1 MFVQKYR
8 KLQISCTRVKLW
20 VHRQPFFFFFAL
32 LSSVLSCFV
41 CFFVFFLQKINLLNL
56 CVDGIWNPSQ
66 KQPRHTLFLFPPLLC
81 SRGAL
86 RPSLG
91 TLLCSSLA
99 PLSHDHLNSRKVVT
113 YSINT
118 VVKDGEEKFK
128 EDGFCNL
135 ATTISLA
142 VDTDPNKM
150 SATSAPECFC
160 SANIQLF
167 MFMQFKKPPQSSCL
181 NVVF

>member
-1 MFVQKYR
+1 M
-8 KLQISCTRVKLW
+8 
-20 VHRQPFFFFFAL
+20 
-32 LSSVLSCFV
+32 
-41 CFFVFFLQKINLLNL
+41 
-56 CVDGIWNPSQ
+56 
-66 KQPRHTLFLFPPLLC
+66 
-81 SRGAL
+81 
-86 RPSLG
+86 
-91 TLLCSSLA
+91 
-99 PLSHDHLNSRKVVT
+99 T

-118 VVKDGEEKFK
+118 VVNDREEKFK

-167 MFMQFKKPPQSSCL
+167 MFMQFKKPPQSTCL

>member
-1 MFVQKYR
+1 M
-8 KLQISCTRVKLW
+8 
-20 VHRQPFFFFFAL
+20 
-32 LSSVLSCFV
+32 
-41 CFFVFFLQKINLLNL
+41 
-56 CVDGIWNPSQ
+56 
-66 KQPRHTLFLFPPLLC
+66 
-81 SRGAL
+81 
-86 RPSLG
+86 
-91 TLLCSSLA
+91 
-99 PLSHDHLNSRKVVT
+99 T

-118 VVKDGEEKFK
+118 VVKDREEKFK

>member
-20 VHRQPFFFFFAL
+20 VYRQPFFFFFFL
-32 LSSVLSCFV
+32 HFCHLFFLVLFCL
-41 CFFVFFLQKINLLNL
+41 FFLQKINLLNL
-56 CVDGIWNPSQ
+56 CVDGVWNPSQ
-66 KQPRHTLFLFPPLLC
+66 KQPQHTLFLFSPLLC

-118 VVKDGEEKFK
+118 VVKDREEKFK

-167 MFMQFKKPPQSSCL
+167 MFMQFKKPPQSTCL

>member
-1 MFVQKYR
+1 MVFEIHHKNS
-8 KLQISCTRVKLW
+8 LSTL
-20 VHRQPFFFFFAL
+20 FFFF
-32 LSSVLSCFV
+32 
-41 CFFVFFLQKINLLNL
+41 
-56 CVDGIWNPSQ
+56 P
-66 KQPRHTLFLFPPLLC
+66 LC
-81 SRGAL
+81 SAL
-86 RPSLG
+86 AVHLWEHFCA
-91 TLLCSSLA
+91 LHWH
-99 PLSHDHLNSRKVVT
+99 LSHDHLNSRKVVT

-118 VVKDGEEKFK
+118 VVKDREEKFK